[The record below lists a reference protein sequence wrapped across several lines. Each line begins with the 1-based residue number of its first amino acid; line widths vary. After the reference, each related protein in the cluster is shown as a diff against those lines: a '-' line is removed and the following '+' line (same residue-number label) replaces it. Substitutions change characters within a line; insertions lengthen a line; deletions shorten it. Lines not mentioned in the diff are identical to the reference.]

1 MSKKIILLI
10 LSLIFVG
17 VILTACSSSSG
28 GDQPPGEG
36 DAPGAP
42 SGGADP
48 SISIESVD
56 PGESVTVEG
65 ADFPPDT
72 ELTVFI
78 GQPGAQGTDGVVVG
92 TTNSGSSGNFTAT
105 YNIPSELAGESQL
118 VIRIEGG
125 AGYWAYHTFNNR

>member
-1 MSKKIILLI
+1 MSKKIILL
-10 LSLIFVG
+10 LLTLFFVG
-17 VILTACSSSSG
+17 GILTACSSSSG
-28 GDQPPGEG
+28 GDQPPAEG

-42 SGGADP
+42 SGGAEP
-48 SISIESVD
+48 SITI
-56 PGESVTVEG
+56 
-65 ADFPPDT
+65 T

-118 VIRIEGG
+118 VIRVEGG